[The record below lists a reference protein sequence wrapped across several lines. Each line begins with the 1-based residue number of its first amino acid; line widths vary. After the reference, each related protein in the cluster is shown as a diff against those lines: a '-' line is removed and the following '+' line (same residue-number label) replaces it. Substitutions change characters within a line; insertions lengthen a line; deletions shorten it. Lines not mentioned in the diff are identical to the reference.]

1 MKSFNALFALLAI
14 ASLSFACASVT
25 DAGLMDEANEPTI
38 ETAVAPADAVFTETD
53 SEPIITKPIM

>member
-38 ETAVAPADAVFTETD
+38 ETAAAPADAVFGGTD
-53 SEPIITKPIM
+53 SQPIVPKPVM